1 MLSHNAP
8 VSHNESNFSNFSIEE
23 IVRMF
28 SSSLTKGLSSYRVE
42 ELHKKFGYNSIPE
55 KKTNPVLKFLSYF
68 FGPIPWMIEFAAIL
82 SLVIH
87 HYVDFWIIFSLLIS
101 NSIVA
106 FIEEHSARN
115 VIEMLKKKMALKA
128 RVLRNGKWLDVEAFD
143 LVPGDVIHL
152 SIGNIVPAD
161 VKVLGDYVE
170 VDESALTGES
180 LPATRKKGDLLYSG
194 SIVKKGDVDA
204 IIVATGINTYFA
216 KSVKLVE
223 STKSTSSLQK
233 ALIHIGDYLIVF
245 AVALIS
251 FIFVVALLRGES
263 LLEILKYALILAVAS
278 IPAAL
283 PTVLSVTL
291 SVGARNLARR
301 KAIVTKLT
309 AVEELAG
316 SDVLCSDKTGTLTMN
331 QLTVSEPISFNKF
344 TKEDVVLYASLA
356 SSKDSDDAIDS
367 SILSYDDIGS
377 KISKYKIL
385 KFVPFDPVSKRT
397 ESVVNFN
404 KTTFRV
410 TKGAVQVILSLCK
423 QRMTKEL
430 SEELT
435 SLASKGYRVLGVAVK
450 KKSKWQFVGLIP
462 LFDPPRPDALKSVSA
477 LKKLGLRVKMLT
489 GDNVFIAR
497 HISSILKIGS
507 NILSAAKIFKDK
519 ENDTDLYRKVLSA
532 DGFSEVFPEHK
543 FKIIQVLQGHGHLV
557 AMTGDG
563 VNDAPALKEA
573 NCGIAVSGATD
584 AARAAA
590 SVVLLAPG
598 LSVIV
603 DAVKE
608 ARRVFQR
615 MMNYAIYRISE
626 TIRVLLFMT
635 LSIVVFNFYPVTA
648 LMIAL
653 LAILNDIPILT
664 ISLDNVE
671 ETKSP
676 VDWNFHGLF
685 ILTTF
690 LGIAGVLSTFSLFYI
705 VKDILKLSLP
715 LLQTA
720 IFLKLVV
727 AGHSTVFVTRSR
739 SNFWKR
745 PFPSKS
751 LLLAILATDITA
763 TLFSVYG
770 VLLAPIGWSLA
781 LFIWAYAIVW
791 MFFNDLVKL
800 LVLKHVKIEKER
812 V

>member
-1 MLSHNAP
+1 MLSHNAL
-8 VSHNESNFSNFSIEE
+8 SSNKELNFSKFSIEE
-23 IVRMF
+23 LVRMF
-28 SSSLTKGLSSYRVE
+28 SSSLTKGLSSYKVD
-42 ELHKKFGYNSIPE
+42 ELHKKFGYNRIPE
-55 KKTNPVLKFLSYF
+55 KKTNPVIKFLSYF
-68 FGPIPWMIEFAAIL
+68 WGPIPWMIEFAAIL
-82 SLVIH
+82 SLAIH
-87 HYVDFWIIFSLLIS
+87 HYADFWIIFSLLIS

-106 FIEEHSARN
+106 FIEEHNAQN

-128 RVLRNGKWLDVEAFD
+128 RVLRDGKWLDVEASD

-152 SIGNIVPAD
+152 SIGNIIPAD
-161 VKVLGDYVE
+161 VKLIGDYVE

-180 LPATRKKGDLLYSG
+180 LPATKKRGDLLYSG

-204 IIVATGINTYFA
+204 IVVATAMNTYFA

-233 ALIHIGDYLIVF
+233 ALIHIGDYLIIL
-245 AVALIS
+245 AVILIGL
-251 FIFVVALLRGES
+251 IFVVALLRGES
-263 LLEILKYALILAVAS
+263 LLEVLKYTLILAVAS

-291 SVGARNLARR
+291 SVGARNLAKKR
-301 KAIVTKLT
+301 AIVTKLT

-316 SDVLCSDKTGTLTMN
+316 SNILCSDKTGTLTMN
-331 QLTVSEPISFNKF
+331 RLTVSDPISFNKF
-344 TKEDVVLYASLA
+344 TKEDVILYASLA

-385 KFVPFDPVSKRT
+385 KFVPFDPVNKRT
-397 ESVVNFN
+397 ESIVTFN
-404 KTTFRV
+404 RKTFRV
-410 TKGAVQVILSLCK
+410 TKGAVQVVLSLCK
-423 QRMTKEL
+423 QRMTKDL
-430 SEELT
+430 SNELT

-477 LKKLGLRVKMLT
+477 LKNLGLRVKMLT
-489 GDNVFIAR
+489 GDNIFIAK

-507 NILSAAKIFKDK
+507 NIISAARIFKKNERDD
-519 ENDTDLYRKVLSA
+519 NLYKTVLNA

-543 FKIIQVLQGHGHLV
+543 FKIIKVLQGHGHLV

-615 MMNYAIYRISE
+615 MMNYAIYRIAE

-685 ILTTF
+685 VLTTF

-705 VKDILKLSLP
+705 VKDIVKLSLP
-715 LLQTA
+715 LLQTV
-720 IFLKLVV
+720 IFLKLIV

-739 SNFWKR
+739 SNFWKK

-751 LLLAILATDITA
+751 LLLAILATDVTA

-770 VLLAPIGWSLA
+770 VLLAPIGWTLA
-781 LFIWAYAIVW
+781 LFVWAYAIAW
-791 MFFNDLVKL
+791 MFFNDWVKM
-800 LVLKHVKIEKER
+800 LVLKHVKIEKEKI
-812 V
+812 